1 MERKGIFSRD
11 NWRLVNLLENT
22 TQRVVMRILRLKMEL
37 LETIYKTL
45 LRTHET
51 QSDYW
56 RLMRLMGTHETRGDY
71 WRLMTLMGT
80 YETQRDYWRVKRP
93 MTIHETQRD

>member
-1 MERKGIFSRD
+1 
-11 NWRLVNLLENT
+11 
-22 TQRVVMRILRLKMEL
+22 MRL

-45 LRTHET
+45 LRTHGT

-56 RLMRLMGTHETRGDY
+56 RLMRLMGTNETQGDY

-80 YETQRDYWRVKRP
+80 HMRLKETTVKSRD
-93 MTIHETQRD
+93 Q